1 MSLPAELDPG
11 LRLRGRVLEW
21 HATKGCGFAEDGRG
35 RIFIHIRDFAERHTK
50 PCVGDAITYSRGT
63 DQKGRPCAKQI
74 CQVND
79 GGRLRPRD
87 FFVLGVLLCTPALA
101 LWRVAPPALGGAL
114 VVTALLASVASYLF
128 YAWDKSRARARAWRI
143 PERVLHGLEFIGGWP
158 GAFLA
163 QRRLRHKITKLS
175 YLLIFWLIV
184 ATHTMVALDALL
196 GWRLSRSAFA
206 ELGAWVE
213 GLNADSRERAPAR
226 F

>member
-1 MSLPAELDPG
+1 MRFGSGAGAIPGLVAVPYRWLSACPEIHRSRSVLGRRLLDRIRPACPSIDRMSLPAELDPG

-128 YAWDKSRARARAWRI
+128 YAWDKSRARARAWR
-143 PERVLHGLEFIGGWP
+143 
-158 GAFLA
+158 
-163 QRRLRHKITKLS
+163 
-175 YLLIFWLIV
+175 
-184 ATHTMVALDALL
+184 LL